1 MFGDLTFE
9 EFVAT
14 SLGLGRFSSAPA
26 AVAPAFATRGQLP
39 VNRSPPR
46 AVDTEQGCQT
56 PVKDQLCNSCSAHS
70 VVAAS
75 ELCLCRAGGEVV
87 TSRSVQQAS
96 ECSDGTGL
104 DIGSQVNLSSV
115 EIENIPP
122 VVVVRSRDGTPTA
135 WSVSPTFS

>member
-1 MFGDLTFE
+1 MSNST
-9 EFVAT
+9 
-14 SLGLGRFSSAPA
+14 GLGILSSGPASLAPSQM
-26 AVAPAFATRGQLP
+26 TRGQLP
-39 VNRSPPR
+39 VNQAPPS
-46 AVDTEQGCQT
+46 AVDAEQGCET
-56 PVKDQLCNSCSAHS
+56 PVKNQLCNSCSAHS
-70 VVAAS
+70 AVAAS
-75 ELCLCRAGGEVV
+75 ELCLCQAGGEVV